1 MQYRRFMFEPFPQIA
16 EAAQLLDSAADAH
29 LAGNYDLAVRLILA
43 ADMPEIAIW
52 VEAFGVTS
60 VAADTGNA
68 PPIVSDSQRFRP
80 RMPGPVLG
88 RQIIERDGHH
98 CRFCG
103 IPVIRP
109 KVRSHLKRCYEN
121 RIYRDPLRWG
131 PKTTDCHA
139 AFQAMWLVFDHIVPW
154 CRGGATTLDNMV
166 IACQPCDRG
175 RGGQTL
181 DEVGLFDPRDFPR
194 IESDWDG
201 LERVIRPRKAKVR

>member
-1 MQYRRFMFEPFPQIA
+1 MRYRRFLFEPFPRKA
-16 EAAQLLDSAADAH
+16 EAVQLLISAADAH
-29 LAGNYDLAVRLILA
+29 LAGNYDRAIQLIHA
-43 ADMPEIAIW
+43 ADLPEITAW
-52 VEAFGVTS
+52 AEAFGETVGDIGDS
-60 VAADTGNA
+60 
-68 PPIVSDSQRFRP
+68 PPVVPNTRRFRP
-80 RMPGPVLG
+80 RMPKPVLQ
-88 RQIIERDGHH
+88 RQLIERDGHH

-109 KVRSHLKRCYEN
+109 KVRSHLKRCYGN
-121 RIYRDPLRWG
+121 RFHQHALRWG

-175 RGGQTL
+175 RGAQTL

-194 IESDWDG
+194 VESDWDG
-201 LERVIRPRKAKVR
+201 LERVIMPRKATVR